1 MKNFETNNEV
11 SKEEVIK
18 QSLNNMV
25 IAKRALN
32 NLLELDTKV
41 EDEEREMIE
50 EIKEKAEKIL
60 KK

>member
-1 MKNFETNNEV
+1 MKNFETNNKV